1 MSLDE
6 VYIEIESEIKI
17 IKSYA
22 KTQETVILAKMLR
35 TKQRFLKLS
44 YITQLNNN
52 WKILFRCIDL
62 KLQACYYI
70 QTNLL
75 GAQIA
80 YSPIFSS
87 ENFYLIKYTNH
98 FFNRYKK
105 RTKIQSTSID
115 KIIYNF
121 FKYNYD
127 IKIGNSTYESNGTR
141 HTRIISNEGV
151 SFGFTSPSR
160 LLISLQTFLPNEGLT
175 ESQIEIMD
183 FLKNNVDEFKS
194 IKDPYP
200 LREIPSTY
208 KF

>member
-1 MSLDE
+1 MSMDE
-6 VYIEIESEIKI
+6 VYIEIESEIEI

-22 KTQETVILAKMLR
+22 KTQQTVILAKMLR
-35 TKQRFLKLS
+35 TKQQFLKLN
-44 YITQLNNN
+44 YITHLNNN
-52 WKILFRCIDL
+52 WKIIFRRINL

-70 QTNLL
+70 QTNLM

-80 YSPIFSS
+80 YSPIFGP
-87 ENFYLIKYTNH
+87 ENFCLIKYTNH

-105 RTKIQSTSID
+105 RTKIQLTSID

-121 FKYNYD
+121 FKSNFD

-141 HTRIISNEGV
+141 HTRIISHEGV
-151 SFGFTSPSR
+151 GFGFTSPSK
-160 LLISLQTFLPNEGLT
+160 LLISLQTFLPHEDLT
-175 ESQIEIMD
+175 ESQIEIMA
-183 FLKNNVDEFKS
+183 FLKDNIDELKS

-200 LREIPSTY
+200 LREIPNTY